1 MEGVIGMKLI
11 EINSKQDKKT
21 GYKRFKL
28 ILAEVYD
35 KSCIVDETGTKYN
48 DNGITWIDE
57 YVENVKDTLIGS
69 SVTVEFAD
77 ESKTDI
83 LGHGET
89 GQYKDGVPLLSNATT
104 IGHFDKAYIDEV
116 IDDNGETKKVF
127 IGEGMLDYMR
137 YSDCIDLLSEK
148 LSNDETIYGSVE
160 LVRAENNSA
169 IVYLYGYKDIGR
181 IPTEFEFSGYAL
193 LGCGVRPSDHTA
205 SLLELNNKKNDIKE
219 ESITMDEKTL
229 GIITDSVKAC
239 IAECNNKS
247 AEYESKITELNEVV
261 ETKVTENTELN
272 DKIEKLTKA
281 LADMEAERNTYYD
294 QIGVIEKELAE
305 LKVEKRLA
313 EMNSAI
319 AEFTDEQKAFAEA
332 EIKAFEAD
340 PIKSEINSI
349 TAKIYEEIGKAAVS
363 ATKKA
368 EKNKIAEQNSKKVDI
383 FADIDDISTSNDD
396 DGSIY

>member
-1 MEGVIGMKLI
+1 MKLI

-127 IGEGMLDYMR
+127 IGEGTLDYMR

-148 LSNDETIYGSVE
+148 LSNNETIHGSVE
-160 LVRAENNSA
+160 IVRTENNSA

-193 LGCGVRPSDHTA
+193 LGCGIQPSDHTA

-294 QIGVIEKELAE
+294 QIRVIETELAE

-383 FADIDDISTSNDD
+383 FADIDDVSTSNDD

>member
-1 MEGVIGMKLI
+1 MKLI

-28 ILAEVYD
+28 ILAEVYG

-127 IGEGMLDYMR
+127 IGEGTLDYMR

-148 LSNDETIYGSVE
+148 LSNNETIHGSVE
-160 LVRAENNSA
+160 IVRTENNSA

-193 LGCGVRPSDHTA
+193 LGCGIQPSDHTA

-239 IAECNNKS
+239 IAECNSKNG
-247 AEYESKITELNEVV
+247 EFESKIAELNSAL
-261 ETKVTENTELN
+261 ETKMNENANLSDE
-272 DKIEKLTKA
+272 IAKLQKA
-281 LADMEAERNTYYD
+281 IQDLEAEREGFWAEKD
-294 QIGVIEKELAE
+294 VLEKELGE
-305 LKVEKRLA
+305 LKAKQRLA
-313 EMNSAI
+313 ELNSAL
-319 AEFTDEQKAFAEA
+319 EGFTDEQKEYAKA
-332 EIKAFEAD
+332 EIDAFNAD
-340 PIKSEINSI
+340 PVKLEINSI
-349 TAKIYEEIGKAAVS
+349 TAKIYEGIGKATVAS
-363 ATKKA
+363 ENKKA
-368 EKNKIAEQNSKKVDI
+368 KVLAEQNSKKVDI
-383 FADIDDISTSNDD
+383 FADIDDVSTSNDD

>member
-1 MEGVIGMKLI
+1 MKLF
-11 EINSKQDKKT
+11 EINNKQEKKT

-28 ILAEVYD
+28 ILAEIYD

-77 ESKTDI
+77 DSKTDI

-116 IDDNGETKKVF
+116 TDDDGETKKVF
-127 IGEGMLDYMR
+127 VGEGTLDYMR

-148 LSNDETIYGSVE
+148 LSNNETIYGSVE
-160 LVRAENNSA
+160 IVRTENNPA
-169 IVYLYGYKDIGR
+169 LVYLYGYKDIGR

-193 LGCGVRPSDHTA
+193 LGCGVQPSDHTA
-205 SLLELNNKKNDIKE
+205 SLLELNNKNNKNE
-219 ESITMDEKTL
+219 EEIITMDEKIL
-229 GIITDSVKAC
+229 GMITDSIKAT
-239 IAECNNKS
+239 ISECNSKN
-247 AEYESKITELNEVV
+247 EEFESKITELNSALEIK
-261 ETKVTENTELN
+261 TNENNDLS
-272 DKIEKLTKA
+272 DKIEKLQKA
-281 LADMEAERNTYYD
+281 IQDMETEREGFYAERD
-294 QIGVIEKELAE
+294 ALERELGT
-305 LKVEKRLA
+305 LKAEKRLA
-313 EMNSAI
+313 EMNA
-319 AEFTDEQKAFAEA
+319 ALANFTDEQKEYAKA
-332 EIKAFEAD
+332 EIEAFNAD

-349 TAKIYEEIGKAAVS
+349 TSKIYEGIGKATIAS
-363 ATKKA
+363 ETEKA
-368 EKNKIAEQNSKKVDI
+368 KVLAEQNSKKIDI
-383 FADIDDISTSNDD
+383 FADVDDTSANGND

>member
-127 IGEGMLDYMR
+127 IGEGTLDYMR

-160 LVRAENNSA
+160 LVRTENNSA

-294 QIGVIEKELAE
+294 QIRVIETELAE

>member
-1 MEGVIGMKLI
+1 MKLF
-11 EINSKQDKKT
+11 EINQKQEEKT

-28 ILAEVYD
+28 VVAEVYD
-35 KSCIVDETGTKYN
+35 SSCIVDEAGTQYN

-57 YVENVKDTLIGS
+57 YVEAAKETLVDS

-77 ESKTDI
+77 DTKTDI
-83 LGHGET
+83 LGHGEIDE
-89 GQYKDGVPLLSNATT
+89 YKDGVPIFKNATI
-104 IGHFDKAYIDEV
+104 IGHFDKAYLSEITENEDGID
-116 IDDNGETKKVF
+116 ITKKVL
-127 IGEGMLDYMR
+127 IGEGTLDYMR

-160 LVRAENNSA
+160 LIRTKENEG
-169 IVYLYGYKDIGR
+169 IVYLYGYKDKGR
-181 IPTEFEFSGYAL
+181 IPTEFEFSGFSI
-193 LGCGVRPSDHTA
+193 LGGGVMPADCKST
-205 SLLELNNKKNDIKE
+205 LLELNKKDKE
-219 ESITMDEKTL
+219 DTMDEKTL

-247 AEYESKITELNEVV
+247 VEYEGKIAELNEVV
-261 ETKVTENTELN
+261 ETKVTENAELN

-281 LADMEAERNTYYD
+281 LADMQAERDSYW
-294 QIGVIEKELAE
+294 QQVKVIEEELAE

-332 EIKAFEAD
+332 EIKAFKTD

-349 TAKIYEEIGKAAVS
+349 TAKIYEGIGKAAVS
-363 ATKKA
+363 AAKKA
-368 EKNKIAEQNSKKVDI
+368 DEKKIAELNSKNTNIDI
-383 FADIDDISTSNDD
+383 FSDLDVKHDKDD
-396 DGSIY
+396 DESIF

>member
-1 MEGVIGMKLI
+1 MKLF
-11 EINSKQDKKT
+11 EINNKQEKKT

-28 ILAEVYD
+28 ILAEIYD

-77 ESKTDI
+77 DSKTDI

-116 IDDNGETKKVF
+116 TDDDGEAKKVF
-127 IGEGMLDYMR
+127 VGEGTLDYMR

-148 LSNDETIYGSVE
+148 LSNNETIYGSVE
-160 LVRAENNSA
+160 IVRTENNPA
-169 IVYLYGYKDIGR
+169 LVYLYGYKDIGR

-193 LGCGVRPSDHTA
+193 LGCGVQPSDHTA
-205 SLLELNNKKNDIKE
+205 SLLELNNKNNKNE
-219 ESITMDEKTL
+219 EEIITMDEKTL
-229 GIITDSVKAC
+229 GMITDSIKAT
-239 IAECNNKS
+239 ISECNSKN
-247 AEYESKITELNEVV
+247 EEFESKITELNSALEIK
-261 ETKVTENTELN
+261 TNENNDLS
-272 DKIEKLTKA
+272 DKIEKLQKA
-281 LADMEAERNTYYD
+281 IQDMETEREGFYAERD
-294 QIGVIEKELAE
+294 ALEKELGT
-305 LKVEKRLA
+305 LKAEKRLA
-313 EMNSAI
+313 EMNA
-319 AEFTDEQKAFAEA
+319 ALANFTDEQKEYAKA
-332 EIKAFEAD
+332 EIEAFNAD

-349 TAKIYEEIGKAAVS
+349 TGKIYEGIGKATIAS
-363 ATKKA
+363 EA
-368 EKNKIAEQNSKKVDI
+368 EKAKIIAEQNSKKIDI
-383 FADIDDISTSNDD
+383 FADVDDTSTNSND

>member
-1 MEGVIGMKLI
+1 MKLF
-11 EINSKQDKKT
+11 EINQKQEEKT

-28 ILAEVYD
+28 VVAEVYD
-35 KSCIVDETGTKYN
+35 SSCIVDEVGTQYN

-57 YVENVKDTLIGS
+57 YVEAAKETLVDS

-77 ESKTDI
+77 DTKTDI
-83 LGHGET
+83 LGHGEIDE
-89 GQYKDGVPLLSNATT
+89 YKDGVPIFKNATI
-104 IGHFDKAYIDEV
+104 IGHFDKAYLSEITENEDSID
-116 IDDNGETKKVF
+116 ITKKVL
-127 IGEGMLDYMR
+127 IGEGTLDYMR

-160 LVRAENNSA
+160 LIRTKENEG
-169 IVYLYGYKDIGR
+169 IVYLYGYKDKGR
-181 IPTEFEFSGYAL
+181 IPTEFEFSGFSI
-193 LGCGVRPSDHTA
+193 LGGGVMPADCKST
-205 SLLELNNKKNDIKE
+205 LLELNKKDKE
-219 ESITMDEKTL
+219 DTMDEKTL

-239 IAECNNKS
+239 IAECNDKS

-261 ETKVTENTELN
+261 EAKVAENTGLN

-281 LADMEAERNTYYD
+281 LADMQGERDSYWQ
-294 QIGVIEKELAE
+294 QIEVIEKELAE

-349 TAKIYEEIGKAAVS
+349 TSKIYEEIGKAAVS
-363 ATKKA
+363 SAKKA
-368 EKNKIAEQNSKKVDI
+368 ENERIAELNSKNTNIDI
-383 FADIDDISTSNDD
+383 FSDLDVKHDKDED
-396 DGSIY
+396 ESIF

>member
-1 MEGVIGMKLI
+1 MKLI

-116 IDDNGETKKVF
+116 TDDDKKTKKVF
-127 IGEGMLDYMR
+127 VGEGTLDYMR

-148 LSNDETIYGSVE
+148 LSNNETIHGSVE
-160 LVRAENNSA
+160 IVRTENNSA

-193 LGCGVRPSDHTA
+193 LGCGIQPSDHTA

-219 ESITMDEKTL
+219 EFITMDEKTL
-229 GIITDSVKAC
+229 SIITDSVKAC
-239 IAECNNKS
+239 IAECNSKNG
-247 AEYESKITELNEVV
+247 EFESKIAELNSAL
-261 ETKVTENTELN
+261 ETKMNENANLSDE
-272 DKIEKLTKA
+272 IAKLQKA
-281 LADMEAERNTYYD
+281 IQDLEAEREGFWAERD
-294 QIGVIEKELAE
+294 ALEKELGE
-305 LKVEKRLA
+305 LKAKQRLA
-313 EMNSAI
+313 ELNSAL
-319 AEFTDEQKAFAEA
+319 EGFTDEQKEYAKA
-332 EIKAFEAD
+332 EIDAFNAD
-340 PIKSEINSI
+340 PVKLEINSI
-349 TAKIYEEIGKAAVS
+349 TAKIYEGIGKATVAS
-363 ATKKA
+363 ENKKA
-368 EKNKIAEQNSKKVDI
+368 KVLAEQNSKKVDI

>member
-1 MEGVIGMKLI
+1 MKLF
-11 EINSKQDKKT
+11 EINNKQEKKT

-28 ILAEVYD
+28 ILAEIYD

-77 ESKTDI
+77 DSKTDI

-116 IDDNGETKKVF
+116 TDDDGEAKKVF
-127 IGEGMLDYMR
+127 VGEGTLDYMR

-148 LSNDETIYGSVE
+148 LSNNETIYGSVE
-160 LVRAENNSA
+160 IVRTKNNPA
-169 IVYLYGYKDIGR
+169 LVYLYGYKDIGR

-193 LGCGVRPSDHTA
+193 LGCGVQPSDHTA
-205 SLLELNNKKNDIKE
+205 SLLELNNKNNKNE
-219 ESITMDEKTL
+219 EEIIMLDEKTL
-229 GIITDSVKAC
+229 GMIADSIKAT
-239 IAECNNKS
+239 ISECNSKN
-247 AEYESKITELNEVV
+247 EEFESKITELNSALEIKTNEVNSLTEKVSELEASLATAKSEV
-261 ETKVTENTELN
+261 EAISAEKNTLVDELN
-272 DKIEKLTKA
+272 SVKVEQKKSELNTA
-281 LADMEAERNTYYD
+281 LA
-294 QIGVIEKELAE
+294 G
-305 LKVEKRLA
+305 
-313 EMNSAI
+313 
-319 AEFTDEQKAFAEA
+319 FTDEQKEYAKA
-332 EIKAFEAD
+332 EIEAFNAD

-349 TAKIYEEIGKAAVS
+349 TAKIYEGIGKATIAS
-363 ATKKA
+363 EA
-368 EKNKIAEQNSKKVDI
+368 EKAKIIAEQNSKKIDI
-383 FADIDDISTSNDD
+383 FADVDDTSTNSND

>member
-1 MEGVIGMKLI
+1 MKLI

-35 KSCIVDETGTKYN
+35 KSCVVDETGAKYN

-116 IDDNGETKKVF
+116 TDDDEKTKKVF
-127 IGEGMLDYMR
+127 VGEGTLDYMR

-148 LSNDETIYGSVE
+148 LSNNETIHGSVE
-160 LVRAENNSA
+160 IVRTENNSA

-193 LGCGVRPSDHTA
+193 LGCGVQPSDHTA

-219 ESITMDEKTL
+219 EFITMDEKTL

-239 IAECNNKS
+239 IAECNSKNG
-247 AEYESKITELNEVV
+247 EFESKIAELNSALEIK
-261 ETKVTENTELN
+261 TNENN
-272 DKIEKLTKA
+272 DLSDEIAKLQKA
-281 LADMEAERNTYYD
+281 IQDLEAEREGFRAERD
-294 QIGVIEKELAE
+294 VLEKELGE
-305 LKVEKRLA
+305 LKAKQRLA
-313 EMNSAI
+313 ELNSAL
-319 AEFTDEQKAFAEA
+319 EGFTDEQKEYAKA
-332 EIKAFEAD
+332 EIDAFNAD
-340 PIKSEINSI
+340 PVKLEINSI
-349 TAKIYEEIGKAAVS
+349 TAKIYEGIGKATVTS
-363 ATKKA
+363 ENKKA
-368 EKNKIAEQNSKKVDI
+368 KVLAEQNSKKVDI

>member
-127 IGEGMLDYMR
+127 IGEGTLDYMR

-148 LSNDETIYGSVE
+148 LSNNETIHGSVE
-160 LVRAENNSA
+160 IVRTENNSA

-294 QIGVIEKELAE
+294 QIRVIETELAE

>member
-1 MEGVIGMKLI
+1 MKLI

-127 IGEGMLDYMR
+127 IGEGTLDYMR

-148 LSNDETIYGSVE
+148 LSNNETIHGSVE
-160 LVRAENNSA
+160 IVRTENNSA

-193 LGCGVRPSDHTA
+193 LGCGIQPSDHTA

-294 QIGVIEKELAE
+294 QIRVIETELAE